1 MNNVK
6 NKKLNSHI
14 SLGNNTKKNGF
25 TLIEMMVTVS
35 IAAILISIAVP
46 SFKTMFKN
54 NRITA
59 ATNEFVAALIL
70 TRSEALKRNNNVS
83 ICTSTDQQTCTGGTD
98 FAKGWIVFLDCDQD
112 GVIDAGNTCDGKP
125 EVIIKV
131 HEGLHKLTITS
142 NTGSK
147 TYLNY
152 TFSGRIRPF
161 DNVSLDVKEGASNT
175 GKKTISIGMSGRV
188 KTQ

>member
-1 MNNVK
+1 MNNAK
-6 NKKLNSHI
+6 NKPLNSHI
-14 SLGNNTKKNGF
+14 NSRNSSKKNGF
-25 TLIEMMVTVS
+25 TLIEMMVSVS

-59 ATNEFVAALIL
+59 ATNEFIAALIL

-83 ICTSTDQQTCTGGTD
+83 ICASTNQMTCTNGTD

-112 GVIDAGNTCDGKP
+112 GVRDAGKPCDGKS
-125 EVIIKV
+125 EDIIKV
-131 HEGLHKLTITS
+131 HEELHKLSIQSTTAP
-142 NTGSK
+142 K
-147 TYLNY
+147 RYLNY
-152 TFSGRIRPF
+152 TFSGRARAF
-161 DNVSLDVKEGASNT
+161 DNVSLDVKEGTSNT
-175 GKKTISIGMSGRV
+175 GKKTITIGMSGRV